1 MSHRTPSKAT
11 ERNLA
16 PSSRLSSA
24 AISARIKAN
33 SARVH
38 LSFSDRTWELQEKI
52 AEAQLKLST
61 LRSKQ
66 RRLDLEVEAVVAS
79 TIYEATL
86 KKASSASKQEA
97 IDGARSAFDDR
108 LASLSLQIK
117 DAEKCRDE
125 WTAALDNLKMEI
137 EAAVALAEAKTLAE
151 PSYRYSASDIPSAA
165 LQSERSSTP
174 VAVHGGERDNASSPP
189 ESKPGKGSTLPEAE
203 PKGNLGGDKD
213 TFSSHHGS
221 ASPTNNATIPVATH
235 GGERDNASSPP
246 EPKPGK
252 GSTLEEAE
260 PETNIGSDKG
270 TLSSHHGS
278 ASPMNNTTILV
289 ATHGGEKANACF
301 PPEPKPGK
309 GSAQQ
314 EVALPQ
320 IEPGGEEDTSGNPPM
335 SQLDNATMPVAVHGG
350 EGVNTSSPPEPE
362 PRKGSTL
369 QEVVPPPAN
378 SGADAETCT
387 SHSPPTKNPAIIPV
401 AADSRD
407 TDNIGCLPETKPRKD
422 PFLEVHPPQANLRDL
437 INASSAKLFFRSAFA
452 SAPTDKISAQRSL
465 CLLRLFLGSTWAR
478 MSRGP

>member
-1 MSHRTPSKAT
+1 MSHPTPSKAT

-16 PSSRLSSA
+16 PSSRLSIS

-97 IDGARSAFDDR
+97 IDMARSAFDDR

-117 DAEKCRDE
+117 DAEKRSDE

-151 PSYRYSASDIPSAA
+151 PSYRYSASDTPSAPP
-165 LQSERSSTP
+165 QSERSSTP
-174 VAVHGGERDNASSPP
+174 IAVHGGERDKASSPP
-189 ESKPGKGSTLPEAE
+189 ES
-203 PKGNLGGDKD
+203 
-213 TFSSHHGS
+213 
-221 ASPTNNATIPVATH
+221 
-235 GGERDNASSPP
+235 
-246 EPKPGK
+246 KPGK

-260 PETNIGSDKG
+260 PETNLGSDEG